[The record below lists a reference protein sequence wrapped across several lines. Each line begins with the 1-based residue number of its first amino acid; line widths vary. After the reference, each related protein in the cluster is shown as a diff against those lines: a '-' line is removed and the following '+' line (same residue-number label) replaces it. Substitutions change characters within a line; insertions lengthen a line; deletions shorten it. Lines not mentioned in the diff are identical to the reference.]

1 MYRSIQG
8 LEERYKRFHVR
19 LGALHVRCA
28 GFIVYQV
35 PTALVGTG
43 GLTTR
48 MTRMTEGP
56 GWRRGSVVSPEC
68 RIKYDGTYSLQQMVC
83 YVVRTLVYSPRE
95 SYSTISNRPGPG
107 PRAAALCVWLDRVVP
122 L

>member
-1 MYRSIQG
+1 MLFIIIQG
-8 LEERYKRFHVR
+8 SESEERYQGFYMR

-48 MTRMTEGP
+48 MTRMTWGP
-56 GWRRGSVVSPEC
+56 GWRRGTVVSTEC
-68 RIKYDGTYSLQQMVC
+68 IVKDDGTNILLTTTDSLLG
-83 YVVRTLVYSPRE
+83 RTHAR
-95 SYSTISNRPGPG
+95 I
-107 PRAAALCVWLDRVVP
+107 
-122 L
+122 